1 MSIKEL
7 VIAQIPLIEKA
18 DKIFGKAD
26 SPAKQAF
33 IDLKLMNGGLEPAVK
48 LLGEQKKYEAYCKE
62 FMRLADSGKSFQAAK
77 LLGDFCDKITMELAL
92 KFAVVNDDDLVPS
105 L

>member
-1 MSIKEL
+1 MSTKEL
-7 VIAQIPLIEKA
+7 VQAQMPLMEKA

-33 IDLKLMNGGLEPAVK
+33 IDLRLMNGGLEPAVK
-48 LLGEQKKYEAYCKE
+48 LLGKQKEYAAYSEK
-62 FMRLADSGKSFQAAK
+62 FMALADAKQNTKAAN
-77 LLGDFCDKITMELAL
+77 LVTDFCEKITMQLAL
-92 KFAVVNDDDLVPS
+92 KFAIVNEDDLVPS

>member
-7 VIAQIPLIEKA
+7 VIAQMPLMEKA
-18 DKIFGKAD
+18 DKIFGKPN

-33 IDLKLMNGGLEPAVK
+33 IDLRLMNGGLEPAVK

-62 FMRLADSGKSFQAAK
+62 FMKLAASGKSAKAAN
-77 LLGDFCDKITMELAL
+77 LLGDFCDKITMQLAL
-92 KFAVVNDDDLVPS
+92 KFAVVNDDDLVPN